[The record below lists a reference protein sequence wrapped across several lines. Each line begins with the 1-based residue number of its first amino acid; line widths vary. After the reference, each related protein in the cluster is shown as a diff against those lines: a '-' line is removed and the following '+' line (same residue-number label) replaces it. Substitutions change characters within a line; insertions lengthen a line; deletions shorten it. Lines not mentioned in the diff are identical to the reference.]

1 MERERFV
8 LLICQR
14 LLDEVADVLQRPRLS
29 RWISAAEA
37 ATYLKALRSLAD
49 VLDDPSE
56 VAAHTRDPDD
66 DYIIELARI
75 YGADVIVSGDADLL
89 QWPDQLPPVVTPAVF
104 VAMLD

>member
-1 MERERFV
+1 MSIRAVLDANVLVSAAIHRGPSHRIVQGWMERERFV

-56 VAAHTRDPDD
+56 VAAHTRS
-66 DYIIELARI
+66 R
-75 YGADVIVSGDADLL
+75 
-89 QWPDQLPPVVTPAVF
+89 
-104 VAMLD
+104 